1 MELTENEKSRP
12 PLIQVQPWLLIYH
25 GKYRQFQNFYNVSE
39 DYCYIKKI
47 PELCNKQ
54 ICTSSYGWLVL
65 ENLDSDECFL
75 LNLVSMD
82 KIQLPLRESTYDFCV
97 LTLPPSDPD
106 CRVIFISNNNHSLI
120 FCRPSDNEFNELVL
134 DSQDCFHCATS
145 FEGKL
150 YGLNRMSL
158 VVLDFSGPTPH
169 FVQIMSE
176 ALHLSPQFIIS
187 LKTYMIESGGDLLM
201 IEKMFHGYYGSEL
214 FGFSIYQADLASK
227 TWVKVTSIGERT
239 IFLDSHDGISF
250 SASEK
255 SGIKRNFIYFTQ
267 SSDRYLYAFSLEKQR
282 VSFSMPCSNVS
293 RRDSSFHWVVGS
305 KQKEILG
312 HEVSVM
318 TSTSSDHLVHDKIKH
333 GERGSSN
340 WSDLP
345 PELLSMILSNLFLG
359 DSSNFRATC
368 RSWQSITTPFPPPT
382 NSALSKLPYLMIL
395 NGGDDG
401 CKFFQPLRNETYHDK
416 LSNII
421 ISNDELKDAKIRVS
435 KYGWLLMSG
444 GGTIFFFNPFTEV
457 IIKLPNIYWANDFMS
472 VSFSSPP
479 TSSDCLVIGICWGF
493 LHIELCIIKR
503 GDDRWTFHE
512 FQNNRRFALYDASPP
527 VLYNGKLYCLGNG
540 GDVGVLDLSS
550 GLSWSIICCCKP
562 ILAWPRFKY
571 QCQKSFMVNCD
582 GGMLVVFVTHE
593 ERRVRLIKLIV
604 PDMEWQD
611 VQSLGNKMLFLSHGA
626 SLLVEAVKEGMA
638 NKIYFPNFH
647 GENGVFYSL
656 DTGKYHSIV
665 GNYSSTTPFN
675 FVEQVS
681 STCTWIEAIYD
692 DDHTTTGVF
701 QDW

>member
-1 MELTENEKSRP
+1 MSALSPFSGNIFDPLPIVGKLGQTLEGRAKRRIFAIGNYMNQRLLKPFHDWLMTVLRQIPMDGTFNQTKPLDFLVGKMTTLSYDLKSATDRWPLLIMYEMDIIRRGLYLHSHTIYWCGGVLNHPGQLFKDYAILGDDVIIADEAVAHQYSSALSRLGVNLSIQKSLISKTGAGEFAKRFRVRGMSVDLSPVSIKALIPNLLERSGTIDSRP
-12 PLIQVQPWLLIYH
+12 GRDQ
-25 GKYRQFQNFYNVSE
+25 
-39 DYCYIKKI
+39 
-47 PELCNKQ
+47 
-54 ICTSSYGWLVL
+54 
-65 ENLDSDECFL
+65 
-75 LNLVSMD
+75 
-82 KIQLPLRESTYDFCV
+82 STYGNQI
-97 LTLPPSDPD
+97 T
-106 CRVIFISNNNHSLI
+106 
-120 FCRPSDNEFNELVL
+120 
-134 DSQDCFHCATS
+134 
-145 FEGKL
+145 
-150 YGLNRMSL
+150 GLKKRYRTVEILRM
-158 VVLDFSGPTPH
+158 
-169 FVQIMSE
+169 
-176 ALHLSPQFIIS
+176 
-187 LKTYMIESGGDLLM
+187 
-201 IEKMFHGYYGSEL
+201 
-214 FGFSIYQADLASK
+214 AD
-227 TWVKVTSIGERT
+227 E
-239 IFLDSHDGISF
+239 
-250 SASEK
+250 
-255 SGIKRNFIYFTQ
+255 Q
-267 SSDRYLYAFSLEKQR
+267 
-282 VSFSMPCSNVS
+282 
-293 RRDSSFHWVVGS
+293 VVGS

-312 HEVSVM
+312 HKVSMM

-359 DSSNFRATC
+359 DSSNFSATC

-401 CKFFQPLRNETYHDK
+401 CKFFQQLRNETYHDK

-421 ISNDELKDAKIRVS
+421 ISNDQLKDAKIRVS
-435 KYGWLLMSG
+435 TYGWLLMSG
-444 GGTIFFFNPFTEV
+444 
-457 IIKLPNIYWANDFMS
+457 
-472 VSFSSPP
+472 
-479 TSSDCLVIGICWGF
+479 
-493 LHIELCIIKR
+493 ELCIIKR

-512 FQNNRRFALYDASPP
+512 FQNNRRFVLYDASPP

-550 GLSWSIICCCKP
+550 SLSWSIICCCKP

-656 DTGKYHSIV
+656 NTGKYHSIV
-665 GNYSSTTPFN
+665 GCSCGFKNYHLLERYLVSCDLFRYIKWYQCKESPGSMAHDSVDHANPTGGDRG
-675 FVEQVS
+675 VEALWVTYEKQQ
-681 STCTWIEAIYD
+681 E
-692 DDHTTTGVF
+692 
-701 QDW
+701 

>member
-1 MELTENEKSRP
+1 MA
-12 PLIQVQPWLLIYH
+12 
-25 GKYRQFQNFYNVSE
+25 
-39 DYCYIKKI
+39 
-47 PELCNKQ
+47 
-54 ICTSSYGWLVL
+54 
-65 ENLDSDECFL
+65 DE
-75 LNLVSMD
+75 
-82 KIQLPLRESTYDFCV
+82 Q
-97 LTLPPSDPD
+97 
-106 CRVIFISNNNHSLI
+106 
-120 FCRPSDNEFNELVL
+120 
-134 DSQDCFHCATS
+134 
-145 FEGKL
+145 
-150 YGLNRMSL
+150 
-158 VVLDFSGPTPH
+158 
-169 FVQIMSE
+169 
-176 ALHLSPQFIIS
+176 
-187 LKTYMIESGGDLLM
+187 
-201 IEKMFHGYYGSEL
+201 
-214 FGFSIYQADLASK
+214 
-227 TWVKVTSIGERT
+227 
-239 IFLDSHDGISF
+239 
-250 SASEK
+250 
-255 SGIKRNFIYFTQ
+255 
-267 SSDRYLYAFSLEKQR
+267 
-282 VSFSMPCSNVS
+282 
-293 RRDSSFHWVVGS
+293 VVGS

-312 HEVSVM
+312 HKVSMM
-318 TSTSSDHLVHDKIKH
+318 TSTSSDHLVHGKIKH

-359 DSSNFRATC
+359 DSSNFSATC

-421 ISNDELKDAKIRVS
+421 ISNDQLKDAKIRVS
-435 KYGWLLMSG
+435 TYGWLLMSG
-444 GGTIFFFNPFTEV
+444 
-457 IIKLPNIYWANDFMS
+457 
-472 VSFSSPP
+472 
-479 TSSDCLVIGICWGF
+479 
-493 LHIELCIIKR
+493 ELCIIKR

-512 FQNNRRFALYDASPP
+512 FQNNRRFVLYDASPP

-550 GLSWSIICCCKP
+550 SLSWSIICCCKP
-562 ILAWPRFKY
+562 IWAWPRFKY

-656 DTGKYHSIV
+656 NTGKYHSIV

-701 QDW
+701 QHW